1 MALNCTKVWLP
12 FGKWLSRI
20 PYVMQGNIFI
30 YGLVGALAI
39 ALLVAAFTD
48 IRRRQIDNWLNAAI
62 ALGAP
67 AYWWAQ
73 GLMLWPDVA
82 MQVGVALLA
91 FVVLA
96 GLFALKVMGG
106 GDVKLLAA
114 LVLWLPPLV
123 FFTVL
128 FLTSLVGGAMS
139 MVAGARNLSLG
150 SDAPAKRTL
159 AYTGTTL
166 WLLGSC
172 YIAWVMNGG
181 APLNAGAVLPGFA
194 VKLGLAALLAVTTA
208 GALIVSRN
216 QKGRIPVPYGLAI
229 STGGLLVLASQFLL
243 PAAGALS
250 ASGLG

>member
-1 MALNCTKVWLP
+1 MPDVEFRYLLL
-12 FGKWLSRI
+12 G
-20 PYVMQGNIFI
+20 G
-30 YGLVGALAI
+30 LAI
-39 ALLVAAFTD
+39 ALAVAAFTD
-48 IRRRQIDNWLNAAI
+48 LKRRQIDNGLNGAI
-62 ALGAP
+62 ALAAP
-67 AYWWAQ
+67 LYWYSA
-73 GLMLWPDVA
+73 GFSLWPDVA
-82 MQVGVALLA
+82 WQIGMALI
-91 FVVLA
+91 VLF
-96 GLFALKVMGG
+96 GFALIFARGGMGG

-114 LVLWLPPLV
+114 LALWLPPLV

-139 MVAGARNLSLG
+139 MVAGVRNLSLG

-181 APLNAGAVLPGFA
+181 APLNAGAVLPAIA
-194 VKLGLAALLAVTTA
+194 VKLGVAALLLITTA

-216 QKGRIPVPYGLAI
+216 QKGRVPVPYGLAI
-229 STGGLLVLASQFLL
+229 STGGLLVLASNFV
-243 PAAGALS
+243 PTAAGAMS

>member
-1 MALNCTKVWLP
+1 MPDVEFRYLLL
-12 FGKWLSRI
+12 G
-20 PYVMQGNIFI
+20 
-30 YGLVGALAI
+30 GLAIALAI
-39 ALLVAAFTD
+39 AAYTD
-48 IRRRQIDNWLNAAI
+48 LKRRQIDNWLNGAI
-62 ALGAP
+62 ALAAP
-67 AYWWAQ
+67 LYWFSA
-73 GLMLWPDVA
+73 GFSLWPDVA
-82 MQVGVALLA
+82 WQVGMGLI
-91 FVVLA
+91 VLF
-96 GLFALKVMGG
+96 GFALIFARGGMGG

-114 LVLWLPPLV
+114 LALWLPPLV

-181 APLNAGAVLPGFA
+181 AQLNAGAVLPGFA

>member
-1 MALNCTKVWLP
+1 MPDAEFRYLLL
-12 FGKWLSRI
+12 G
-20 PYVMQGNIFI
+20 
-30 YGLVGALAI
+30 GLAIALAI
-39 ALLVAAFTD
+39 AAFTD
-48 IRRRQIDNWLNAAI
+48 LKRRQIDNWLNGAI
-62 ALGAP
+62 ALAAP
-67 AYWWAQ
+67 LYWFSA
-73 GLMLWPDVA
+73 GYSVWPDVA
-82 MQVGVALLA
+82 WQIGMALI
-91 FVVLA
+91 VLF
-96 GLFALKVMGG
+96 GFALIFARGGMGG

-114 LVLWLPPLV
+114 LALWLPPMV
-123 FFTVL
+123 FFSVL

-181 APLNAGAVLPGFA
+181 APLNAGAVLPGAA
-194 VKLGLAALLAVTTA
+194 VKLGVAALLIVTTA

-229 STGGLLVLASQFLL
+229 STGGLLVIATQIL
-243 PAAGALS
+243 PPATGALS

>member
-1 MALNCTKVWLP
+1 MPDVEFRYLLL
-12 FGKWLSRI
+12 G
-20 PYVMQGNIFI
+20 
-30 YGLVGALAI
+30 GLAIALAI
-39 ALLVAAFTD
+39 AAYTD
-48 IRRRQIDNWLNAAI
+48 LKRRQIDNWLNGAI
-62 ALGAP
+62 ALAAP
-67 AYWWAQ
+67 LYWFSA
-73 GLMLWPDVA
+73 GFSLWPDVA
-82 MQVGVALLA
+82 WQVGMGLI
-91 FVVLA
+91 VLF
-96 GLFALKVMGG
+96 GFALIFARGGMGG

-114 LVLWLPPLV
+114 LALWLPPLV

-181 APLNAGAVLPGFA
+181 APLNVGAVLPGFA